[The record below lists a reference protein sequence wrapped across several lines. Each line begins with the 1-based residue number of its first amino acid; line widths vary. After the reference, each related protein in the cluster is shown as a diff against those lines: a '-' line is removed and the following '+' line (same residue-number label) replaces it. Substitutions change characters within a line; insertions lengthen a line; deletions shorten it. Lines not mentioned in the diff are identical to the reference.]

1 MGVKILVIV
10 VLALVVLYA
19 AAFAYGAAR
28 WKANTKALRARL
40 EAARSQARPPRVDFR
55 EIEGLPTPVQRYFR
69 AVLEEGQALIA
80 GVRVQHAGTFN
91 LREEGAQWR
100 PFTSEQWVAT
110 RRPGFVWN
118 GRVAVLPGF
127 PARVHDAYVAG
138 EGLLHASL
146 LGLVPVAD
154 LHGGGAFA
162 AGELMRYLA
171 EAPWYPTA
179 LLPSQGVTWE
189 AVDDHSAQATLADGD
204 LSVTMRFT
212 FDGRGLI
219 GSMQAA
225 ARARMVNGEIVPT
238 PWSGRVWSYEEREG
252 MLVPTGGEVA
262 WLLPEGEKP
271 YWRGHLTAL
280 DYEFAR

>member
-1 MGVKILVIV
+1 MGMKILVIA
-10 VLALVVLYA
+10 VLALVALYA
-19 AAFAYGAAR
+19 AVFAYGAAR
-28 WKANTKALRARL
+28 WRANTEALRARL
-40 EAARSQARPPRVDFR
+40 EAARSQARSQRVDFR
-55 EIEGLPTPVQRYFR
+55 EIEGLPAPVQRYFR
-69 AVLEEGQALIA
+69 AVLEDGQALIA

-91 LREEGAQWR
+91 LREEGVQWR

-110 RRPGFVWN
+110 RRPGFVWS
-118 GRVAVLPGF
+118 GRVAVVPGF

-138 EGLLHASL
+138 EGVLHASL

-162 AGELMRYLA
+162 EGELMRYFA

-179 LLPSQGVTWE
+179 LLPSQGVTWD

-219 GSMQAA
+219 GSMQAE
-225 ARARMVNGEIVPT
+225 ARARMVDGEIVPT
-238 PWSGRVWSYEEREG
+238 PWRGRVWNYEKRAG
-252 MLVPTGGEVA
+252 MLVPTDGEVA

-271 YWRGHLTAL
+271 YWRGHITGL
-280 DYEFAR
+280 DYAFAR